1 MPFTTIN
8 LGLSLTVPTSGT
20 RNWGQQLTT
29 GTWNKISEHS
39 HSGGGDG
46 NQIDTAGLANGSI
59 TTAKIDDDAVT
70 TAKLAPNLGLTQG
83 ALVTVTGLN
92 QSVALDWDD
101 GMIQIIDVTGATGTL
116 TISFANPQPG
126 ASYRLFFK
134 QPATALAVTWPA
146 SVKWPQG
153 QEPIWTETLNAFDS
167 VTLYYNAVD
176 AVYWS
181 DWQLNYS

>member
-1 MPFTTIN
+1 MPYTTIN

-46 NQIDTAGLANGSI
+46 NQIDSAGLADDSV
-59 TTAKIDDDAVT
+59 TTAKI
-70 TAKLAPNLGLTQG
+70 APNVGFTQA

-92 QSVALDWDD
+92 QSVALNWNN
-101 GMIQIIDVTGATGTL
+101 GMTQVIDVTNATGTL
-116 TISFANPQPG
+116 TISLANPQPG

-134 QPATALAVTWPA
+134 QPATALTVTWPA

-153 QEPIWTETLNAFDS
+153 QAPIWTGTLNAIDG

-176 AVYWS
+176 AVYWG